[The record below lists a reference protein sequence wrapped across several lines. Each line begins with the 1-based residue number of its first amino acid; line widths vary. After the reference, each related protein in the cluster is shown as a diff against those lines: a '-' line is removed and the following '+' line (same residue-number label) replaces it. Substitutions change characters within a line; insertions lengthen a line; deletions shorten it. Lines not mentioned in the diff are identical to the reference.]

1 MWIKCDASECKHNC
15 DQYCK
20 LHCVYI
26 EDGRCTDYKDYF
38 QNNPLYESLYFKR
51 CRALSD
57 GKKIEC
63 RVQAKG
69 LRYVWKGLVLFTED
83 DIRNSIVHA
92 RFTEQITGLLIS
104 GGDMQTRDGYD
115 EVVRKNI
122 KSQIPVLELPWYETD
137 KVTHKLVPH
146 KQSLDEILAPN
157 GVSGD
162 LAP

>member
-51 CRALSD
+51 CRALSN

-69 LRYVWKGLVLFTED
+69 LRYEWKGLVLFTED

-104 GGDMQTRDGYD
+104 GGDMQTREGFD

-122 KSQIPVLELPWYETD
+122 KSQSDRRVR
-137 KVTHKLVPH
+137 
-146 KQSLDEILAPN
+146 
-157 GVSGD
+157 
-162 LAP
+162 